1 MSRKIACAGC
11 DLLLEL
17 PSEVGKSSKICCPRC
32 EHTITR
38 GHSNAVDYALA
49 MVISCLLALTLSY
62 CFNFIS
68 FEAKGQFREIT
79 LIQAA
84 AELYVLKFYFLSFL
98 VFVLTLAFPLL
109 YLLLLLRVLIPLK
122 LPLSAFKLFNSKRGK
137 PIYIIKA
144 ISKLAPWL
152 MVDVFL
158 IGVLVALI
166 KMWALA
172 SLTFGFSFWAYI
184 LFVLMFSYILY
195 LVDQPKLLK
204 WVNNE

>member
-1 MSRKIACAGC
+1 MSRQIACTGC

-17 PSEVGKSSKICCPRC
+17 PSEVGKKSKICCPRC

-38 GHSNAVDYALA
+38 GHSNALDYALA
-49 MVISCLLALTLSY
+49 IVISCIFALCLSY
-62 CFNFIS
+62 SFDFIS
-68 FEAKGQFREIT
+68 FEAKGQFRQIS
-79 LIQAA
+79 LIQAT
-84 AELYVLKFYFLSFL
+84 AELYVLKFYFLALL

-122 LPLSAFKLFNSKRGK
+122 FPQRVSRMGYDTKRK
-137 PIYIIKA
+137 PIYIIRG

-166 KMWALA
+166 KMWSLA